1 MSDDFVL
8 HELLVKE
15 TYHVDD
21 WPLCRLLL
29 MDDTHYPWLV
39 LVPRLPDLSDLD
51 QLDEKDLQ
59 TCMREVTAA
68 SRRLKA
74 LTKAQKMNV
83 AALGNLCPQLHIH
96 VIARFRHD
104 HAWPGPVWGKVPR
117 SPYPATAGVF
127 GNMPVEEMLKRL
139 KSSLGRLD

>member
-8 HELLVKE
+8 HELLVKDCYE
-15 TYHVDD
+15 ITD

-39 LVPRLPDLSDLD
+39 LVPRIAELRDLD
-51 QLDEKDLQ
+51 EMDEPTLQ
-59 TCMREVTAA
+59 ACMREVAEA

-74 LTKAQKMNV
+74 LTKAHKMNV

-96 VIARFRHD
+96 VIARFRD
-104 HAWPGPVWGKVPR
+104 DQAWPGPVWGKVPT
-117 SPYPATAGVF
+117 SPYPAETGIF
-127 GNMPVEEMLKRL
+127 GAMPVKELLARL
-139 KSSLGRLD
+139 RSSLGTLA